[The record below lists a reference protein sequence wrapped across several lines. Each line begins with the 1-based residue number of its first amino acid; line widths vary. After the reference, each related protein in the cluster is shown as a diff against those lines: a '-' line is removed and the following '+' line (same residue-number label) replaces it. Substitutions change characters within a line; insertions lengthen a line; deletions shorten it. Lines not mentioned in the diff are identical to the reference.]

1 MSKNKKEDNEVV
13 YKAYCLVA
21 ENKNQHWHQD
31 LSIKEALFII
41 ENYDLKVEVNLSG
54 QFLSSKSDKLSPE
67 EYAVPIRIAA
77 TKEGLN
83 DISIDWCVCGSEVDE
98 LDLGNIVRWWPRKWL
113 FGEKQTMPEHIRI
126 DYGIVSKKHLIFD
139 LEVVTDVS
147 KSILEKS
154 FGDIVTEAEIGE
166 LKRIE
171 LSKMNLK
178 TENRVNKNAVVVE
191 EVKEVH
197 EEVGEDNMKLFGKKK
212 EENTEETQSLT
223 QDTTTTEADDAL
235 DAATTNETDDY
246 IHEFVPPTE
255 TTESATEEEVVV
267 EENTEI
273 KNEEVHEEEKMN
285 ETTETTQTQQQE
297 TALVPRKRLTTKR
310 VVVTTGIILGAATL
324 ITTGVV
330 CWKKFRK

>member
-1 MSKNKKEDNEVV
+1 MSSKNKKEDNEVV
-13 YKAYCLVA
+13 IKAYCLVA

-31 LSIKEALFII
+31 LAIKEALFII

-197 EEVGEDNMKLFGKKK
+197 EEAGEDMKLFGKKK
-212 EENTEETQSLT
+212 EENK
-223 QDTTTTEADDAL
+223 TEADDAL
-235 DAATTNETDDY
+235 DVATTNETDY
-246 IHEFVPPTE
+246 IHEFAAATE
-255 TTESATEEEVVV
+255 TTESAATEEVVK
-267 EENTEI
+267 ENTEI

-285 ETTETTQTQQQE
+285 ETTETTQTQQE
-297 TALVPRKRLTTKR
+297 TAPAPRKRLTTKR

-330 CWKKFRK
+330 CWKKFHK

>member
-1 MSKNKKEDNEVV
+1 MSSKNKKEDNEVV
-13 YKAYCLVA
+13 IKAYCLVA
-21 ENKNQHWHQD
+21 ENKNQHWRQD
-31 LSIKEALFII
+31 LAIKEALFII

-54 QFLSSKSDKLSPE
+54 QFLSSKSDKLSE
-67 EYAVPIRIAA
+67 DEYAVPIRIAA

-147 KSILEKS
+147 KSILDKS

-191 EVKEVH
+191 EVNEVH

-212 EENTEETQSLT
+212 EENKEETTQSLT

-235 DAATTNETDDY
+235 DVATTNETDY

-255 TTESATEEEVVV
+255 SATEKVV

-285 ETTETTQTQQQE
+285 ETTETTQTQQE
-297 TALVPRKRLTTKR
+297 TAPVPRKRLTTKR
-310 VVVTTGIILGAATL
+310 VVVTTGILLGAATL
-324 ITTGVV
+324 VTTGIV
-330 CWKKFRK
+330 CWKKFHK

>member
-41 ENYDLKVEVNLSG
+41 ENYDLKVEVNLNG
-54 QFLSSKSDKLSPE
+54 QFLSSKSNKLSEE

-83 DISIDWCVCGSEVDE
+83 DISIDWCVCGSEIDE
-98 LDLGNIVRWWPRKWL
+98 LDLGNVVRWWPRKWL

-126 DYGIVSKKHLIFD
+126 DYGVVSKKHLILD

-147 KSILEKS
+147 KTILEKS

-197 EEVGEDNMKLFGKKK
+197 EEVEEDKMSLFKKNK
-212 EENTEETQSLT
+212 KNEIEIEETTSEVENTAADEALNVTDEQSFV
-223 QDTTTTEADDAL
+223 
-235 DAATTNETDDY
+235 
-246 IHEFVPPTE
+246 HEFVPPVDDTTTE
-255 TTESATEEEVVV
+255 TSTEEVV
-267 EENTEI
+267 ENTEI
-273 KNEEVHEEEKMN
+273 KNEVHEEEKMN
-285 ETTETTQTQQQE
+285 EETTTQTQQQE
-297 TALVPRKRLTTKR
+297 TAPAPRKHLTTKR

-330 CWKKFRK
+330 CWKKFHK

>member
-1 MSKNKKEDNEVV
+1 MSSKNKKEDNDAI

-21 ENKNQHWHQD
+21 ENKNQHWYQD
-31 LSIKEALFII
+31 LAIKEALFII
-41 ENYDLKVEVNLSG
+41 ENYDLKVKVNLSG

-113 FGEKQTMPEHIRI
+113 FGEKQTMPKHIRI

-147 KSILEKS
+147 KSILDKS
-154 FGDIVTEAEIGE
+154 FGDIVTEAEISE

-191 EVKEVH
+191 EIKKVH
-197 EEVGEDNMKLFGKKK
+197 EEVEDNMKLFGKKK
-212 EENTEETQSLT
+212 EENDKEPQSLIK
-223 QDTTTTEADDAL
+223 DTTNTEADAVL
-235 DAATTNETDDY
+235 DVATNETDF
-246 IHEFVPPTE
+246 IQEFAPSIK
-255 TTESATEEEVVV
+255 TTESATEEVV

-273 KNEEVHEEEKMN
+273 KNNVHDEEEKMN
-285 ETTETTQTQQQE
+285 ETTETTQTPDQQ
-297 TALVPRKRLTTKR
+297 TIPTPRKRLTTKR
-310 VVVTTGIILGAATL
+310 VVVTTGIVLGAATL
-324 ITTGVV
+324 ITTGVI
-330 CWKKFRK
+330 CWKKFHK

>member
-1 MSKNKKEDNEVV
+1 MSSKNKKEDNEVV

-31 LSIKEALFII
+31 LAIKEALFII
-41 ENYDLKVEVNLSG
+41 ENYDLKVEVNLNG
-54 QFLSSKSDKLSPE
+54 QFLSSKSNKLSEE

-83 DISIDWCVCGSEVDE
+83 DISIDWCVCGSEIDE
-98 LDLGNIVRWWPRKWL
+98 LDLGNVVRWWPRKWL

-126 DYGIVSKKHLIFD
+126 DYGIVSKKHLILD

-147 KSILEKS
+147 KTILEKS

-191 EVKEVH
+191 EVKEIQ
-197 EEVGEDNMKLFGKKK
+197 EVGEDKMSLFKKNK
-212 EENTEETQSLT
+212 KNETEIEETTSEVENTAADEALNVTDEQSFV
-223 QDTTTTEADDAL
+223 
-235 DAATTNETDDY
+235 
-246 IHEFVPPTE
+246 HEFVPPADDT
-255 TTESATEEEVVV
+255 TTEVETSTEEVV
-267 EENTEI
+267 ENTEI
-273 KNEEVHEEEKMN
+273 KNEEVQEEKMN
-285 ETTETTQTQQQE
+285 ETTETTQPQQQE
-297 TALVPRKRLTTKR
+297 TAPAPRKRLTTKR
-310 VVVTTGIILGAATL
+310 VIVGTGIVLGVATL
-324 ITTGVV
+324 VTTGVV
-330 CWKKFRK
+330 CWKKFHK

>member
-1 MSKNKKEDNEVV
+1 MSSKNKKEDNNVI

-31 LSIKEALFII
+31 LAIKEAKFII

-54 QFLSSKSDKLSPE
+54 QFLSSKSDKLSE
-67 EYAVPIRIAA
+67 DEYAVPIRIAA

-147 KSILEKS
+147 KSILDKS
-154 FGDIVTEAEIGE
+154 FGDIVTEAEICE

-197 EEVGEDNMKLFGKKK
+197 EEVGEGNMKLFGKKK
-212 EENTEETQSLT
+212 EETTQSLT
-223 QDTTTTEADDAL
+223 KDTTTTEADDAL
-235 DAATTNETDDY
+235 DAVTTNETDH

-255 TTESATEEEVVV
+255 TTESATEEVV

-285 ETTETTQTQQQE
+285 ETTKTTQTQQQE
-297 TALVPRKRLTTKR
+297 TAPAPRKRLTTKR

-330 CWKKFRK
+330 CWKKFHK

>member
-1 MSKNKKEDNEVV
+1 MSSKNKKEDNEVV

-31 LSIKEALFII
+31 LAIKEALFII

-54 QFLSSKSDKLSPE
+54 QFLSSKSNKLSE
-67 EYAVPIRIAA
+67 DEYAVPIRIAA

-126 DYGIVSKKHLIFD
+126 DYGIVSKKHLILD

-147 KSILEKS
+147 KTILEKS

-191 EVKEVH
+191 EVKEIQ
-197 EEVGEDNMKLFGKKK
+197 EVGEDMSLFKKNK
-212 EENTEETQSLT
+212 KTEEEKQETISEVENTA
-223 QDTTTTEADDAL
+223 ADEAL
-235 DAATTNETDDY
+235 DASNEQSFV
-246 IHEFVPPTE
+246 HEFVPPADTVE
-255 TTESATEEEVVV
+255 TTEVSTEEAV
-267 EENTEI
+267 ENENTEI
-273 KNEEVHEEEKMN
+273 KNDEVHEEENMN
-285 ETTETTQTQQQE
+285 ETTQTQQQE
-297 TALVPRKRLTTKR
+297 TAPAPRKRLTTKR

-330 CWKKFRK
+330 CWKKFHK

>member
-31 LSIKEALFII
+31 LAIKEALFII
-41 ENYDLKVEVNLSG
+41 ENYDLKVEVNLNG
-54 QFLSSKSDKLSPE
+54 QFLSSKSDKLSEE

-83 DISIDWCVCGSEVDE
+83 DISIDWCVCGSEIDE
-98 LDLGNIVRWWPRKWL
+98 LDLGNVVRWWPRKWL

-126 DYGIVSKKHLIFD
+126 DYGIVSKKHLILD

-147 KSILEKS
+147 KTILEKS

-197 EEVGEDNMKLFGKKK
+197 EEVGEDDKMNLFKKTK
-212 EENTEETQSLT
+212 KNETEIEETAISEVENTAA
-223 QDTTTTEADDAL
+223 DEAL
-235 DAATTNETDDY
+235 NVTDEQPFV
-246 IHEFVPPTE
+246 HEFVPPVETE
-255 TTESATEEEVVV
+255 TSTEEVV
-267 EENTEI
+267 ENTENTEI

-297 TALVPRKRLTTKR
+297 TAPAPRKRLTTKR
-310 VVVTTGIILGAATL
+310 VVVGTGIVLGVASL
-324 ITTGVV
+324 ITTGVI
-330 CWKKFRK
+330 CWKKFHK

>member
-1 MSKNKKEDNEVV
+1 MSSKNKSKKEDNEVV

-41 ENYDLKVEVNLSG
+41 ENYDLKVEVNLNG
-54 QFLSSKSDKLSPE
+54 QFLSSKSNKLSEE

-83 DISIDWCVCGSEVDE
+83 DISIDWCVCGSEIDE
-98 LDLGNIVRWWPRKWL
+98 LDLGNVVRWWPRKWL

-126 DYGIVSKKHLIFD
+126 DYGIVSKKHLILD

-147 KSILEKS
+147 KTVLEKS

-197 EEVGEDNMKLFGKKK
+197 EEVGEDKMSLFKKNK
-212 EENTEETQSLT
+212 KNETEIEETTSEVENTAADEALNVTDEQSFV
-223 QDTTTTEADDAL
+223 
-235 DAATTNETDDY
+235 
-246 IHEFVPPTE
+246 HEFVPPVDDATTE
-255 TTESATEEEVVV
+255 TSTEEVV
-267 EENTEI
+267 ENTEI
-273 KNEEVHEEEKMN
+273 KNEVHEEEKMN
-285 ETTETTQTQQQE
+285 EETTQTQQQE
-297 TALVPRKRLTTKR
+297 TTPAPRKRLTTKR

-330 CWKKFRK
+330 CWKKFHK

>member
-1 MSKNKKEDNEVV
+1 MSSKNKKEDNEVV

-31 LSIKEALFII
+31 LAIKEALFII
-41 ENYDLKVEVNLSG
+41 ENYDLKVEVNLNG
-54 QFLSSKSDKLSPE
+54 QFLSSKSNKLSEE

-83 DISIDWCVCGSEVDE
+83 DISIDWCICGSEIDE
-98 LDLGNIVRWWPRKWL
+98 LDLGNVVRWWPRKWL

-126 DYGIVSKKHLIFD
+126 DYGIVSKKHLILD

-147 KSILEKS
+147 KTILEKS

-191 EVKEVH
+191 EVKEIQ
-197 EEVGEDNMKLFGKKK
+197 EVGEDKMLFKKNK
-212 EENTEETQSLT
+212 KDEIEIEETTSEVENTVADEALNVTDEQSFV
-223 QDTTTTEADDAL
+223 
-235 DAATTNETDDY
+235 
-246 IHEFVPPTE
+246 HEFVPPADDA
-255 TTESATEEEVVV
+255 TTEVETSTEEVV
-267 EENTEI
+267 ENTEI
-273 KNEEVHEEEKMN
+273 KNEEVQEEKMN
-285 ETTETTQTQQQE
+285 ETTETTQPQQQE
-297 TALVPRKRLTTKR
+297 IAPAPRKRLTTKR
-310 VVVTTGIILGAATL
+310 VIVGTGIVLGVATL
-324 ITTGVV
+324 VTTGVV
-330 CWKKFRK
+330 CWKKFHK